1 MKQQKVLLKSL
12 SQKNIIFNQ
21 EHKAVGTKEY
31 HQA

>member
-1 MKQQKVLLKSL
+1 MKQQKVLFKSL
-12 SQKNIIFNQ
+12 SQKNIFDQ